1 MCTEAIWMWTKCT
14 QMWVEWISMWADLIP
29 IWPNVSQYVHDVS
42 QCNVNR
48 MVWQSAWE
56 GSVPMWTQLEQNVS
70 QCEQNASMWA
80 KSVTL
85 WTRRCL
91 SMWTVAATPVFTST
105 LLVMDFTPRLTVLS
119 LLQHIYIVHP
129 GSSLVKLQNHNTL
142 ALKSFF
148 TQGSVRRKVRSYN
161 WWSYCWKA
169 LFSGQTFP
177 GETICLILQLPCFSL
192 PCILGWAR
200 KQSSRF
206 ADRYIAYKHWR
217 VKIAHAGSSWVTKI
231 VYYCQTL
238 PIPGPKIAAAKKLLA
253 HFFRFTQWVYLGQ
266 EQWNPNRLALTR
278 VQSCT

>member
-14 QMWVEWISMWADLIP
+14 QMWEEWISMWADLIP

-105 LLVMDFTPRLTVLS
+105 LLVMDFTPRLS

-129 GSSLVKLQNHNTL
+129 GWSLVKLENHNTL

-169 LFSGQTFP
+169 LFFRWNFTRWVRLLDLAIALLCLALHP
-177 GETICLILQLPCFSL
+177 G
-192 PCILGWAR
+192 
-200 KQSSRF
+200 QSSE
-206 ADRYIAYKHWR
+206 
-217 VKIAHAGSSWVTKI
+217 
-231 VYYCQTL
+231 
-238 PIPGPKIAAAKKLLA
+238 AKFKMC
-253 HFFRFTQWVYLGQ
+253 RQV
-266 EQWNPNRLALTR
+266 
-278 VQSCT
+278 